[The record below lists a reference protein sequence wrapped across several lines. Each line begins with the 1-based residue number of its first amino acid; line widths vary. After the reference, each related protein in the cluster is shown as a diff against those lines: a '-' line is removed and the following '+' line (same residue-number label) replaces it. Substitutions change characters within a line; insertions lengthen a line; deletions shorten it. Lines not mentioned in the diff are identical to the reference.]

1 MKVLVTGGAG
11 YIGSTLVP
19 LLLSKGHMVRVLDR
33 LTYGGSSLLGN
44 WSDPNF
50 QLVKGDVR
58 DAGVVDFALQDI
70 DAVVH
75 LAAIV
80 GDPAC
85 SKEPDLA
92 YQINRDASLEL
103 YKKANQLGATRFVFA
118 STCSNYGRMVDRD
131 GLVDESSELRPISVY
146 AKSKVEV
153 ENQLLEYARTERLQP
168 TMLRFATA
176 YGVSPRLR
184 FDLTVNQFTME
195 MMVKK
200 KLTVFGE
207 QFWRPYAHVGDISR
221 AILAVLEA
229 PLEKVGG
236 QVFNVGA
243 SDQNFQKQQIVEL
256 IKPYCPDVQVEY
268 VHKDEDPRDYKVSF
282 EKIHSTLGFENQYT
296 VPGGIKEFV
305 ELANS
310 QMIDDFE
317 RAEYRNS

>member
-1 MKVLVTGGAG
+1 MKILVTGGAG
-11 YIGSTLVP
+11 YIGSALVP
-19 LLLSKGHMVRVLDR
+19 LLLSKGHTVRVLDR
-33 LTYGGSSLLGN
+33 LTYGGSSLLGI
-44 WSDPNF
+44 WSHPNF

-58 DAGVVDFALQDI
+58 DAETVDQAVQDM

-85 SKEPDLA
+85 SKAPELA
-92 YQINRDASLEL
+92 YQINRDASLQL
-103 YKKANQLGATRFVFA
+103 YRKANEHGATRFVFA
-118 STCSNYGRMVDRD
+118 STCSNYGRMVDRE
-131 GLVDESSELRPISVY
+131 GMVDETSELRPISVY

-153 ENQLLEYARTERLQP
+153 ETQLLELSRTEKLQP
-168 TMLRFATA
+168 ILLRFATA
-176 YGVSPRLR
+176 FGVSPRLR

-195 MMVKK
+195 MMMKK

-236 QVFNVGA
+236 QVFNVGS
-243 SDQNFQKQQIVEL
+243 SDQNYQKQQIVEL
-256 IKPYCPDVQVEY
+256 IKPYCPDGVVEY

-282 EKIHSTLGFENQYT
+282 EKIRSVLGFENQYT
-296 VPGGIKEFV
+296 VPGGIREFV

-310 QMIDDFE
+310 QMIEDYE
-317 RAEYRNS
+317 KAEYRNS